1 MTRRHHS
8 PRRRDDDFSHLR
20 VDRLN
25 QRRDSESLQQL
36 LQQQNHH
43 HQHTPRRSET
53 VSSLLASLH
62 LMSCVSRR
70 LVGALHVPLSYLLMV
85 LTGVDLGPD
94 GAPSGKYSLV
104 LAKAAAAA
112 SRRSLPLVRASAGS
126 DTCANTS
133 GFPRP
138 FLLGGKNGS
147 GCRSFSAAASSARSS
162 RDFRGRSAH
171 APGSYLVSAPSRR
184 RSGPWRRPR
193 RPRPRAGSPD
203 PSCAPSPASQPWR
216 SAASRAGTPPAS
228 PRSRPRW

>member
-1 MTRRHHS
+1 
-8 PRRRDDDFSHLR
+8 
-20 VDRLN
+20 
-25 QRRDSESLQQL
+25 
-36 LQQQNHH
+36 
-43 HQHTPRRSET
+43 
-53 VSSLLASLH
+53 
-62 LMSCVSRR
+62 MSCVSRR

-112 SRRSLPLVRASAGS
+112 SRRSLPVRASAGS

-162 RDFRGRSAH
+162 RDFRVRSAH
-171 APGSYLVSAPSRR
+171 APGSYGQMAGFGNLSPEQLVAVVYHVRHAFGADQITPEGDERELHVLDELYHLMEEEGVMTFEGATLPEIQGWVDAAR
-184 RSGPWRRPR
+184 VKVDEEYGEL
-193 RPRPRAGSPD
+193 
-203 PSCAPSPASQPWR
+203 ASE
-216 SAASRAGTPPAS
+216 
-228 PRSRPRW
+228 